1 MKERK
6 VITFKKLIEAVAD
19 SCKYHQYEVEDVLVH
34 LSKVLQK
41 MLSEGDSVRLTGVGK
56 LKMQKLKTKPVLN
69 AQGQNVCYDSFRLS
83 IIQDNHMKEYLKGH
97 YVEPTEP
104 ATKMALPNVQ

>member
-1 MKERK
+1 MGQRK
-6 VITFKKLIEAVAD
+6 VISFKKLIEAVAD

-41 MLSEGDSVRLTGVGK
+41 MLSEGESVRLTGVGK
-56 LKMQKLKTKPVLN
+56 LKMQKLKTKAVLN
-69 AQGQNVCYDSFRLS
+69 AKGQNVCYDSFRLS
-83 IIQDNHMKEYLKGH
+83 IIQDNYMKEYLKGH

-104 ATKMALPNVQ
+104 TTK

>member
-1 MKERK
+1 LAKRK
-6 VITFKKLIEAVAD
+6 VVSFNKLIEAVAE

-41 MLSEGDSVRLTGVGK
+41 ILSEGESVRLTGVGR
-56 LKMQKLKTKPVLN
+56 LKMQKLKTKSVLN

-83 IIQDNHMKEYLKGH
+83 IIQDTYMKEYLKEH

-104 ATKMALPNVQ
+104 TS

>member
-1 MKERK
+1 MAKRK
-6 VITFKKLIEAVAD
+6 VVSFNKLIEAVAE

-41 MLSEGDSVRLTGVGK
+41 ILSEGESVRLTGVGR
-56 LKMQKLKTKPVLN
+56 LKMQKLKTKSVLN

-83 IIQDNHMKEYLKGH
+83 IIQDTYMKEYLKEH

-104 ATKMALPNVQ
+104 TS

>member
-1 MKERK
+1 MAERK
-6 VITFKKLIEAVAD
+6 VISFNKLIEAVAE

-41 MLSEGDSVRLTGVGK
+41 ILSEGESVRLTGVGR
-56 LKMQKLKTKPVLN
+56 LKMQKLKTKSVVN

-83 IIQDNHMKEYLKGH
+83 IIQDNYMKEYLKEH

-104 ATKMALPNVQ
+104 TS